1 MNNKAKTE
9 KNKNIKSGYCIFPFI
24 YKGKTYNE
32 CLDKPYGT
40 ICATKVNSKTGV
52 MTKYGY
58 CEKYGFSS
66 PTRLKKSTVK
76 KALSTKTPSPAKVK
90 TPSPAKV
97 KTPSPAKV
105 KTPSPAKVK
114 TPSPA
119 KVKKTTI
126 KRKKLI
132 ILTNLKPKTAKVK
145 TPSPAK
151 VKTPSPAKVKTPS
164 PPKVKTKKTIKKK
177 LSNNLKRTSVEPIMQ
192 AQAQQVQAQ
201 QVQAQQVQAQQAQ
214 AQQVQAQQAQAQQA
228 QAQQVQQVP
237 TVQPKQKR
245 LNESF
250 IKVLEELAD
259 ITLRQGEPFKAK
271 AYQKA
276 QETIMTYEGDIYSV
290 DQIKNLPGIGKTITS
305 KLEEYVQTGT
315 LRFLERERA
324 NPINLLTKVYGI
336 GPKKASELIKEGITT
351 IADLRAHPEL
361 LNEVQRTGLKYFE
374 AIETRIPRGE
384 IDQYKT
390 LLLSIFKETAPPG
403 STMEI
408 VGSYRRGAQ
417 NSGDIDIII
426 TNQAN
431 DTSVMKTFMERL
443 IRDKIVIEV
452 LSRGK
457 TKSLTIARLP
467 VNESVPRRV
476 DFLYTSP
483 SEYAFALLYFTGSK
497 IFNTVQRARALTL
510 GYSLNEHGLYHMEKG
525 AKEKGTKI
533 AGEFPDE
540 KSIFAFLGMVYKEP
554 SERVDGRGVTPLAP
568 HLGESVTGA
577 PPLMESV
584 PPVTVMPAA
593 TQVPVL
599 SEQAPVLSEQVAP
612 SATIVAPTTQAK
624 RKTLKNK
631 KTAIIIPS
639 HMHLQPF
646 KKQGV
651 SALKDLSEEE
661 LSQFIRDA
669 NTAYYCNQKPI
680 MTDNEYDVL
689 REYIIEKFP
698 NNVAAQEG
706 HTVCSLPAAAAK
718 NKVTLPYEMWSMDK
732 IKPDTDALDKWKQTY
747 KGPYVISCK
756 LDGVSGLYSTEGDKA
771 KLYTRGNGTIGQDI
785 SHFLPYMNLP
795 KIKNLTVRGEFII
808 QKELFKTKY
817 AADFA
822 NSRNFVAG
830 IINQK
835 KPDPLKCA
843 DLSFVVYEVLYPSL
857 KPSEQMKYLETNGFN
872 TVQYMIKPIVT
883 NELLSE
889 MLIKWRAEYVYE
901 IDGIICINDAIYPR
915 ITGNPAHAFAFKMVL
930 SDQMA
935 EAKVVDVIWTP
946 SKDGYLKPRVQIE
959 PINLGGVKI
968 EFATGF
974 NGKFIEENKIGVGAL
989 IRLTRSGDVIPH
1001 IIAVVQPAEQ
1011 SQMPTVPYEW
1021 NSTHVDIMLMNKA
1034 DDLTVKEK
1042 NITAFF
1048 SSLEVDGLGAGNV
1061 KKIIAAGFDSVP
1073 KILAMTESDFMKV
1086 QGFKQ
1091 KMAQKVRE
1099 SIIEKVNKAS
1109 LAELMHATNLFGRGF
1124 GTKKIQLI
1132 LLKEPTILTDDT
1144 SLMTDQEKIK
1154 RIAAVEGLA
1163 KKTAEQFVT
1172 QIPAFIAFLN
1182 EANLTAKLQQ
1192 TVDVSNEVK
1201 DMSHPLY
1208 GKQYIMTGFR
1218 DKVLIERLNAIGAE
1232 QGSSVRKN
1240 TFVVLIKE
1248 VGEESSKTKEANML
1262 GVPIMAVEEF
1272 KTKYNL

>member
-1 MNNKAKTE
+1 MNNKGKTD
-9 KNKNIKSGYCIFPFI
+9 KNKNIKSGYCIFPFV

-40 ICATKVNSKTGV
+40 ICATKVNSKTRV

-58 CEKYGFSS
+58 CDKYGFSS
-66 PTRLKKSTVK
+66 PTRLKKGTVK
-76 KALSTKTPSPAKVK
+76 KALRAYLKNKTPSPAKVK
-90 TPSPAKV
+90 TPSSVKV
-97 KTPSPAKV
+97 KTPSPIKVKTPSQKKVKTPSQEKV
-105 KTPSPAKVK
+105 KTPSPV
-114 TPSPA
+114 

-126 KRKKLI
+126 KRKKLN
-132 ILTNLKPKTAKVK
+132 ILTNLKPKTAKAK
-145 TPSPAK
+145 TPSPVK
-151 VKTPSPAKVKTPS
+151 VKKT
-164 PPKVKTKKTIKKK
+164 TIKLKKK
-177 LSNNLKRTSVEPIMQ
+177 LSINLKRTPVEPIMQ
-192 AQAQQVQAQ
+192 QEQ
-201 QVQAQQVQAQQAQ
+201 
-214 AQQVQAQQAQAQQA
+214 QAQQAQAQQA
-228 QAQQVQQVP
+228 QAQQAQVP
-237 TVQPKQKR
+237 IVQAHNQKR
-245 LNESF
+245 WNESF

-276 QETIMTYEGDIYSV
+276 QETIMTYEDDIYSV
-290 DQIKNLPGIGKTITS
+290 DQIKDLPGIGKTITS
-305 KLEEYVQTGT
+305 KLEEYMQTGT

-361 LNEVQRTGLKYFE
+361 LNEVQRIGLKYFE

-390 LLLSIFKETAPPG
+390 LLSSIFQETTPPG

-426 TNQAN
+426 TNQAD
-431 DTSVMKTFMERL
+431 DTSVMKTFMDRL
-443 IRDKIVIEV
+443 IRDNIVIEV

-457 TKSLTIARLP
+457 TKSLTIAKLP
-467 VNESVPRRV
+467 GSEQIPRRV

-525 AKEKGTKI
+525 AKEKGAKV
-533 AGEFPDE
+533 ASEFPDE
-540 KSIFAFLGMVYKEP
+540 KSIFDFLGMVYKEP
-554 SERVDGRGVTPLAP
+554 SERIDGRASVAAPLAP
-568 HLGESVTGA
+568 HLVESVTAA

-584 PPVTVMPAA
+584 ATVIQ
-593 TQVPVL
+593 T
-599 SEQAPVLSEQVAP
+599 
-612 SATIVAPTTQAK
+612 K

-631 KTAIIIPS
+631 KTAIVIPS
-639 HMHLQPF
+639 QMHLQAF
-646 KKQGV
+646 KKQGISV
-651 SALKDLSEEE
+651 LKDLSEEE
-661 LSQFIRDA
+661 LSQIIRDA
-669 NTAYYCNQKPI
+669 NTAYYCNHKPI

-689 REYIIEKFP
+689 REYILEKFP

-706 HTVCSLPAAAAK
+706 HTMCSSDAIAK
-718 NKVTLPYEMWSMDK
+718 NKVKLPYEMWSMDK
-732 IKPDTDALDKWKQTY
+732 IKPDTDALEKWKQTY
-747 KGPYVISCK
+747 KGPYVLSCK
-756 LDGVSGLYSTEGDKA
+756 LDGVSGLYSTEGGKA

-795 KIKNLTVRGEFII
+795 KISNMTVRGEFII
-808 QKELFKTKY
+808 KKELFKTKY

-830 IINQK
+830 VINQK

-843 DLSFVVYEVLYPSL
+843 DLSFVTYEVLAPSL
-857 KPSEQMKYLETNGFN
+857 KPSDQMKYLETNGFN
-872 TVQYMIKPIVT
+872 TVQYMMNPLVT

-889 MLIKWRAEYVYE
+889 MLIKWRTEYIYE

-968 EFATGF
+968 EYATGF

-989 IRLTRSGDVIPH
+989 IRLIRSGDVVPH
-1001 IIAVVQPAEQ
+1001 IIAVIQSAEQ
-1011 SQMPTVPYEW
+1011 PQMPTVPYEW
-1021 NSTHVDIMLMNKA
+1021 NSTHVDIMLMNKS
-1034 DDLTVKEK
+1034 DDITVKEK
-1042 NITAFF
+1042 NITLFF
-1048 SSLEVDGLGAGNV
+1048 SSLEVDGLGTGNV

-1073 KILAMTESDFMKV
+1073 KILAMNEADFLKV
-1086 QGFKQ
+1086 QGFKE
-1091 KMAQKVRE
+1091 KMAQKVKE
-1099 SIIEKVNKAS
+1099 SIFAKVYQAT
-1109 LAELMHATNLFGRGF
+1109 LPELMHATNLFGRGF
-1124 GTKKIQLI
+1124 GTKKFQLI
-1132 LLKEPTILTDDT
+1132 LLKEPTILTDT
-1144 SLMTDQEKIK
+1144 SLTDQDKIK
-1154 RIAAVEGLA
+1154 RITAVEGLA
-1163 KKTAEQFVT
+1163 KKTAEQFVN

-1192 TVDVSNEVK
+1192 IVSVSNEVK
-1201 DMSHPLY
+1201 DTTHPLY
-1208 GKQYIMTGFR
+1208 GKQYVMTGFR
-1218 DKVLIERLNAIGAE
+1218 DKVLLERLNSIGAE
-1232 QGSSVRKN
+1232 QSSGVRKN

-1248 VGEESSKTKEANML
+1248 VGEESSKTKEANTL
-1262 GVPIMAVEEF
+1262 GIPIMAVAEF
-1272 KTKYNL
+1272 KAKYNL

>member
-1 MNNKAKTE
+1 MNNKGKTE

-66 PTRLKKSTVK
+66 PTRLIKGTVK
-76 KALSTKTPSPAKVK
+76 KALSAKTPSPAKVK

-119 KVKKTTI
+119 KVKTPSPAKVKTTI
-126 KRKKLI
+126 KRKKLN
-132 ILTNLKPKTAKVK
+132 ILTNLKPKTTKKAK
-145 TPSPAK
+145 TPSPVKA
-151 VKTPSPAKVKTPS
+151 KTPSPVKAKTPS
-164 PPKVKTKKTIKKK
+164 PVKAKAKKTTIKKK
-177 LSNNLKRTSVEPIMQ
+177 LSNNLKRTSVKPIM
-192 AQAQQVQAQ
+192 
-201 QVQAQQVQAQQAQ
+201 
-214 AQQVQAQQAQAQQA
+214 
-228 QAQQVQQVP
+228 QQVQQVQQVEQ
-237 TVQPKQKR
+237 VQQVQQKR
-245 LNESF
+245 WNESF
-250 IKVLEELAD
+250 VKVLEELAD

-276 QETIMTYEGDIYSV
+276 QETIMTYEGDIYSL
-290 DQIKNLPGIGKTITS
+290 DQIKDLPGIGKTITS

-315 LRFLERERA
+315 IRFLERERA
-324 NPINLLTKVYGI
+324 NPMNLLTKVYGI

-374 AIETRIPRGE
+374 SIETRIPRGE
-384 IDQYKT
+384 IDQYKM
-390 LLLSIFKETAPPG
+390 LLSSIFQETTPPG

-431 DTSVMKTFMERL
+431 DTSVMKTFMDRL
-443 IRDKIVIEV
+443 IRDNIVIEV

-497 IFNTVQRARALTL
+497 IFNTVQRAKALKL

-554 SERVDGRGVTPLAP
+554 FERIDGRGVTPLAP
-568 HLGESVTGA
+568 HLGESVAAA

-584 PPVTVMPAA
+584 TTGTIMPTA
-593 TQVPVL
+593 TQVPLL
-599 SEQAPVLSEQVAP
+599 SEHVAP
-612 SATIVAPTTQAK
+612 AATIVAK

-631 KTAIIIPS
+631 KTAMVIPS
-639 HMHLQPF
+639 QMYLQAF
-646 KKQGV
+646 KKQGITT
-651 SALKDLSEEE
+651 LKDLSEEE
-661 LSQFIRDA
+661 LSQIIRDA

-689 REYIIEKFP
+689 REYILEKFP
-698 NNVAAQEG
+698 DNVAAQEG
-706 HTVCSLPAAAAK
+706 HTVCSLPIAEK

-747 KGPYVISCK
+747 KGPYVLSCK
-756 LDGVSGLYSTEGDKA
+756 LDGVSGLYSTEGGKA

-785 SHFLPYMNLP
+785 SNFIPYMNLP
-795 KIKNLTVRGEFII
+795 KTSNITVRGEFII
-808 QKELFKTKY
+808 KKELFKTKY
-817 AADFA
+817 SAEFA

-830 IINQK
+830 VINQK

-843 DLSFVVYEVLYPSL
+843 DLSFVTYEVLYPSL

-872 TVQYMIKPIVT
+872 TVQYMMNPLVT

-889 MLIKWRAEYVYE
+889 MLIKWRAEYIYE

-915 ITGNPAHAFAFKMVL
+915 ITGNPNHAFAFKMVL
-930 SDQMA
+930 SDQIA

-974 NGKFIEENKIGVGAL
+974 NGKFIEDNKIGVGAL
-989 IRLTRSGDVIPH
+989 IRLIRSGDVIPH
-1001 IIAVVQPAEQ
+1001 ITAVVQPAEQ
-1011 SQMPTVPYEW
+1011 PQMPTIPYEW

-1042 NITAFF
+1042 NIASFF

-1073 KILAMTESDFMKV
+1073 KILAMNEADFLKV
-1086 QGFKQ
+1086 QGFKE
-1091 KMAQKVRE
+1091 KMAQKVKE
-1099 SIIEKVNKAS
+1099 SIFTKVYQAT
-1109 LAELMHATNLFGRGF
+1109 LPELMHATNLFGRGF
-1124 GTKKIQLI
+1124 GTKKFQLI
-1132 LLKEPTILTDDT
+1132 LLKEPTILTDT
-1144 SLMTDQEKIK
+1144 SLSDQDKIK
-1154 RIAAVEGLA
+1154 RITAVEGLA
-1163 KKTAEQFVT
+1163 KKTAEQFVN

-1182 EANLTAKLQQ
+1182 EVKLTEKLQQ
-1192 TVDVSNEVK
+1192 PVGKVQEELK
-1201 DMSHPLY
+1201 DTSHPLY
-1208 GKQYIMTGFR
+1208 GKQYVMTGFR
-1218 DKVLIERLNAIGAE
+1218 DKPLIERLTAIGAE

-1248 VGEESSKTKEANML
+1248 SGEENSKTAEAKSL
-1262 GVPIMAVEEF
+1262 GIPVMAVAEF
-1272 KTKYNL
+1272 KTKYNV